1 MHSELQSCMMS
12 GQQYT
17 DHYIS
22 SSYQHQSP
30 PCYSAQCYPQ
40 YNYNQAYAYSNQC
53 NADVQYLLD
62 NDHYSHI
69 QIPAGTSM
77 STTTRRTPSSP
88 TKRPV
93 KPPYSYAALICMAI
107 DSTNEKKATMREILA
122 YIEQHFAYYR
132 LNKKWHGTIRHDLT
146 VNDCFMKMDPR
157 PGQKACLWSVNP
169 EFQDMFSSG
178 SMRRRRYRF
187 KQGSS
192 SWLKSRKQSAAK
204 RHKTKH
210 MEQANIISLSCSLG
224 NSNCSLTSSQNS
236 SCDELT
242 DIVTS
247 CHNLNQ
253 CYTQN
258 SAVQPSTSNTLDDV
272 FCNIP
277 SFDDCIDELFHS
289 FQTDYYNT
297 L

>member
-1 MHSELQSCMMS
+1 
-12 GQQYT
+12 
-17 DHYIS
+17 
-22 SSYQHQSP
+22 
-30 PCYSAQCYPQ
+30 
-40 YNYNQAYAYSNQC
+40 
-53 NADVQYLLD
+53 
-62 NDHYSHI
+62 
-69 QIPAGTSM
+69 
-77 STTTRRTPSSP
+77 
-88 TKRPV
+88 
-93 KPPYSYAALICMAI
+93 
-107 DSTNEKKATMREILA
+107 
-122 YIEQHFAYYR
+122 
-132 LNKKWHGTIRHDLT
+132 
-146 VNDCFMKMDPR
+146 
-157 PGQKACLWSVNP
+157 
-169 EFQDMFSSG
+169 MFSSG

-297 L
+297 LWINLLLPLMAHCLIIVTYYRRQYLFLTLSLNIFLVGCMYCYLIQNKNTIKKPPCSVSNSTCINSAHHDTFFCVVNIN